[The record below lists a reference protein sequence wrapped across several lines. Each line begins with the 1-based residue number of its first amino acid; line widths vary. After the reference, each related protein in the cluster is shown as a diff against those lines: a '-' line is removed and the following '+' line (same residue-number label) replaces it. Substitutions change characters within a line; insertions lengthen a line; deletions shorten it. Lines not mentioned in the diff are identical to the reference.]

1 MGKSQKVEKS
11 EFDLLQEDNT
21 PRKTVETTEDDRED
35 VYNLL
40 GSLKLSYNTKKSKS
54 GKTSIMISPQNKEQ
68 LNVLL
73 SNINKLQNALE
84 QNEYVVISIAQ
95 KTPYTLSLVIT
106 RSNAILKISYLS
118 GFVKGTNMS
127 IPISMSSINA
137 LQQILSA
144 LTTSE
149 IGKKLLS
156 VSNISSNTET
166 NPNLL

>member
-21 PRKTVETTEDDRED
+21 PRKTVETREDDRED

-54 GKTSIMISPQNKEQ
+54 GKTSIMISLQNKEQ

-84 QNEYVVISIAQ
+84 QSEYVVISIAQ
-95 KTPYTLSLVIT
+95 KTPYTLSLIIT

-118 GFVKGTNMS
+118 GFVKGC
-127 IPISMSSINA
+127 
-137 LQQILSA
+137 LLY
-144 LTTSE
+144 TSP
-149 IGKKLLS
+149 S
-156 VSNISSNTET
+156 PRDS
-166 NPNLL
+166 